1 MSSSQITGVEQLNPQ
16 TLGSALRWYAV
27 TVHHQHE
34 KTIARHL
41 TDVGMESFLPLYRTK
56 RTWSD
61 RVKELDIP
69 LFPRFVFARYAFQN
83 RANVLRIP
91 GVRGIVGFGKETA
104 YISETEIAAL
114 KAMVSSG
121 LPVQPWPYLKIGDWV
136 RITRGPLQGLEGTLV
151 RQKDSWRVVVS
162 VDLLQRSVAAEVSR
176 LVITPAKRISG
187 KA

>member
-1 MSSSQITGVEQLNPQ
+1 MSSGQIPELEQLSP
-16 TLGSALRWYAV
+16 WCAV

-41 TDVGMESFLPLYRTK
+41 LDVGLESFLPLYRT
-56 RTWSD
+56 RRIWSD
-61 RVKELDIP
+61 RVKELELP
-69 LFPRFVFARYAFQN
+69 LFPRFVFARCALRT

-104 YISETEIAAL
+104 YVSETEIAAL
-114 KAMVSSG
+114 KAMISSG

-136 RITRGPLQGLEGTLV
+136 RITHGPLQGIEGILV

-162 VDLLQRSVAAEVSR
+162 VHLLQRSVAAEVSR
-176 LVITPAKRISG
+176 LVITPAKRSSRNQFTE
-187 KA
+187 

>member
-1 MSSSQITGVEQLNPQ
+1 MSMSSSQITGVEQLNPQ

-114 KAMVSSG
+114 KSHGFLRPSRTALAVPQDRRLGYGSPADPCRGSRAR
-121 LPVQPWPYLKIGDWV
+121 WCARKILGA
-136 RITRGPLQGLEGTLV
+136 L
-151 RQKDSWRVVVS
+151 S
-162 VDLLQRSVAAEVSR
+162 
-176 LVITPAKRISG
+176 
-187 KA
+187 